1 MKAAA
6 SLSCWLMFWGS
17 LCLLA
22 PSPVMAAEY
31 YLSPTG
37 NDSTGNG
44 SMEHPFQTL
53 AHVETLLAA
62 GDTVTL
68 RAGTYVSNVFRI
80 RYPHITIQS
89 YKGEQARIQAPTTDE
104 DIGMAIYVDV
114 NAAYTTLSR
123 LEIMGGYYYG
133 VKTESTWNWGGGEP
147 LHGASHLTISDCSIH
162 HTGRDAIKLVPLS
175 DDALIQRCE
184 IHTTGVRDTGNAE
197 GIDNVNAD
205 RMVVRECYLHDIA
218 TTGIYAKG
226 GATDCV
232 IDRCLIMNTGGLGVA
247 LGFDTS
253 VEWFDAAVNPGYY
266 ENIRGQLSNSIIV
279 GTRYAG
285 VGLYAAYQPGV
296 YNNTVVDAAQ
306 SGQQSA
312 LFFGS
317 SWKDWDTSVPH
328 HGCVEPVITNNIF
341 AVAAGLSPAP
351 LVLIRHETELGG
363 FSALE
368 GDADLSNNI
377 YFAPTKTASFED
389 RRSGFTGGL
398 AAWKTHMHSDNNSLE
413 TDPQLTTQYHLQ
425 ASSPA
430 IGAGVS
436 VNESIFD
443 YDGSRRNIAAP
454 VDIGADEF
462 ISGVLLPVP
471 PPEGTIGIGTL
482 GASPGTPHDPGSKP
496 YSPLPLSSILLLLR

>member
-1 MKAAA
+1 MKTTAF
-6 SLSCWLMFWGS
+6 LSRWFMVWGS

-22 PSPVMAAEY
+22 SSSVMAAEY

-37 NDSTGNG
+37 NDTTGNG
-44 SMEHPFQTL
+44 SMAQPFQTL
-53 AHVETLLAA
+53 AHVESLLAA

-68 RAGTYVSNVFRI
+68 RAGTYVSSEFRI

-89 YKGEQARIQAPTTDE
+89 HTGELACIQAPTTNE
-104 DIGMAIYVDV
+104 NIGMAIWVDV

-123 LEIMGGYYYG
+123 LEIRGGYYYG

-147 LHGASHLTISDCSIH
+147 LYGASHLTISDCCVH

-184 IHTTGVRDTGNAE
+184 IHHTGVRDNSNAE

-205 RMVVRECYLHDIA
+205 RMVVQACYLHDIA

-232 IDRCLIMNTGGLGVA
+232 IDRCLIMNTGGLGVS

-253 VEWFDAAVNPGYY
+253 VEWFDAAANPGYY

-279 GTRYAG
+279 GTHYAG

-296 YNNTVVDAAQ
+296 YNNTVMDAVQ

-317 SWKDWDTSVPH
+317 SWKDWDPSVPH
-328 HGCVEPVITNNIF
+328 HGCVEPVIKNNIF
-341 AVAAGLSPAP
+341 AVAAGASQAP

-377 YFAPTKTASFED
+377 YFAPAGIASFED
-389 RRSGFTGGL
+389 RRSDFTGGL
-398 AAWKTHMHSDNNSLE
+398 ADWKIHMQSDNNSLE
-413 TDPQLTTQYHLQ
+413 AAPGLTPQYHLQ

-430 IGAGVS
+430 VGAGVG
-436 VNESIFD
+436 VNDIIFD
-443 YDGSRRNIAAP
+443 YDGSRRDIAPP

-462 ISGVLLPVP
+462 ISGATLPVP

-482 GASPGTPHDPGSKP
+482 GASGGPASHPALWG
-496 YSPLPLSSILLLLR
+496 ILLLFQ